1 MIDPDKLLKTLDGGQ
16 RAAAQP
22 DDHVWLGA
30 SAGTGK
36 TQVLSARV
44 LRLMLAGVSP
54 EAILCITFTKA
65 GAAEMAH
72 RIHERLAMW
81 VRMADGDL
89 RLDLAALGADWAEP
103 GILDRARSLFAT
115 VIDSPG
121 GAVRV
126 QTIHSFCQ
134 TLLASFPLEAKILPG
149 FRALE
154 DSEASALQREVLGQL
169 LGRKNPSPSGE
180 GLGWGL
186 SFDAVLSREIPPPTP
201 PLKGRGEE
209 EALHAAAAMLA
220 QRLGQDAAIAF
231 LARCASSFTAA
242 NAPRLAPRAADLR
255 DALALPKDAPQDW
268 LTSQLSDGMVA
279 ELDVLAIRNCASG
292 WNTQKGTLHSRAVPI
307 LSATS
312 QWLDTDQ
319 TDRAHLLDE
328 LWMSLATKG
337 KSDWSLRACF
347 SNEKEL
353 GASQPSAVRLFEII
367 AQMKATMTAMQVA
380 DHLAEAWK
388 LGSRFAEAYALAKR
402 ERGLADFDDLI
413 TLAGTLLRIGKFGEW
428 VRFKLDQRIDHILV
442 DEAQDTN
449 LRQWGI
455 IEALARE
462 FFAGLGAKDDR
473 VRTLFAVGDPK
484 QAIFGFQGT
493 DPEAFERAKNLFQLL
508 GEQADQPVKEV
519 DLVKNYRSTPAVL
532 SVVDTWLAG
541 GGAAAMGLDS
551 DEPPHIPA
559 EFNRD
564 RAGRVELWAPLP
576 VGKALDANAADEEAG
591 EVDGDDEG
599 GAPRDTSAAA
609 SDPASL
615 RLSRAIADEVREW
628 IEHGKDGCPV
638 APGDILILVRRR
650 KDVAARIV
658 ARLQSLHVPVAGVDR
673 FSLTQSLAVQDLLAA
688 MRFAVQPLDDL
699 NLASL
704 LVSPLFG
711 WSQDELFGFAHGRQK
726 RALWEQLRA
735 REAEAPPETMAALRA
750 LLGMGDFT
758 TPFRFLERIL
768 SGPLDGRRK
777 LYHRLGREAR
787 DPIDELLAQAL
798 AFERQEAPSLLGFLT
813 HIAASSA
820 EIKRQSEARGD
831 LVRVMTVHGSKGLQ
845 APIVILADATDDPK
859 SRRVSFDLSM
869 GGWEKLPVFALGKD
883 ERHGAIAEAHD
894 AKEAAER
901 EEHWRLLY
909 VAMTRAEELLVVT
922 GTRKADELPEGN
934 WHSAVDAVMADMGA
948 EWQDAGPRWGQ
959 KRVHAVAGKAR
970 AAKDKARP
978 AAAPVVVP
986 AWAGQAAPEEAR
998 PPRPLA
1004 PSALGDD
1011 DVATVPQGAAR
1022 AAAVNRGLLL
1032 HALFERLPPVAPAL
1046 RRAAA
1051 LRWLG
1056 MQAAD
1061 LDAAAHGAMVDEV
1074 LVVLDDAAHAALFGP
1089 GSLAEVPLSA
1099 VVDGTVVAGIVDRLL
1114 VTHDAVMVIDYKTGR
1129 QVPDRAEAVQPAY
1142 LRQMAA
1148 YRDALGVI
1156 FPGRRVTAALLYTAG
1171 PRLIALDDALLDAH
1185 KPGLLA
1191 TKANLPGSTLE
1202 PDAPTP

>member
-1 MIDPDKLLKTLDGGQ
+1 M
-16 RAAAQP
+16 
-22 DDHVWLGA
+22 
-30 SAGTGK
+30 
-36 TQVLSARV
+36 
-44 LRLMLAGVSP
+44 
-54 EAILCITFTKA
+54 
-65 GAAEMAH
+65 
-72 RIHERLAMW
+72 
-81 VRMADGDL
+81 
-89 RLDLAALGADWAEP
+89 
-103 GILDRARSLFAT
+103 
-115 VIDSPG
+115 
-121 GAVRV
+121 
-126 QTIHSFCQ
+126 
-134 TLLASFPLEAKILPG
+134 
-149 FRALE
+149 
-154 DSEASALQREVLGQL
+154 
-169 LGRKNPSPSGE
+169 
-180 GLGWGL
+180 
-186 SFDAVLSREIPPPTP
+186 
-201 PLKGRGEE
+201 
-209 EALHAAAAMLA
+209 
-220 QRLGQDAAIAF
+220 GQDAAIAF

-255 DALALPKDAPQDW
+255 AQLGLPQGDPLSWQAAALAGGAIADADIAA
-268 LTSQLSDGMVA
+268 VA
-279 ELDVLAIRNCASG
+279 ASG
-292 WNTQKGTLHSRAVPI
+292 RGWGTKTGDGRADLMDDWFRVDMHGRAAMLTAVRGCFLTGTGDMRADYTKDKGGMRSCLAAAERIVAAV
-307 LSATS
+307 
-312 QWLDTDQ
+312 
-319 TDRAHLLDE
+319 DE
-328 LWMSLATKG
+328 LLAT
-337 KSDWSLRACF
+337 A
-347 SNEKEL
+347 
-353 GASQPSAVRLFEII
+353 
-367 AQMKATMTAMQVA
+367 TAMAVA
-380 DHLAEAWK
+380 DDLAAAWD

-413 TLAGTLLRIGKFGEW
+413 SIAGHLLAQGDFGDW
-428 VRFKLDQRIDHILV
+428 VRFKLDQRTDHILV

-449 LRQWGI
+449 TRQWEI
-455 IEALARE
+455 IASVAGE
-462 FFAGLGAKDDR
+462 FFVGAGAKDDR
-473 VRTLFAVGDPK
+473 VRTMFTVGDRK

-493 DPEAFERAKNLFQLL
+493 DPIAFEAARRSFSQMAAEGGRPF
-508 GEQADQPVKEV
+508 EDV
-519 DLVKNYRSTPAVL
+519 DLVTNYRSSPAVL
-532 SVVDTWLAG
+532 DVVDAWIAAG
-541 GGAAAMGLDS
+541 ATGLMGLES

-559 EFNRD
+559 DFNRD

-576 VGKALDANAADEEAG
+576 VGKALDADAEDEGVG

-599 GAPRDTSAAA
+599 GATRDASAAA

-628 IEHGKDGCPV
+628 IEHGKDGRSV

-711 WSQDELFGFAHGRQK
+711 WSQDDLFRFAHGRQK

-735 REAEAPPETMAALRA
+735 REDEAPPATMTGLRS

-798 AFERQEAPSLLGFLT
+798 AFERQEAPSLLGFLS

-820 EIKRQSEARGD
+820 EIKRQSEARSD
-831 LVRVMTVHGSKGLQ
+831 VVRVMTVHGSKGLQ

-869 GGWEKLPVFALGKD
+869 GGWDKLPVFALGKD

-909 VAMTRAEELLVVT
+909 VAMTRAEELLVVA
-922 GTRKADELPEGN
+922 GTRKADELPEDN

-970 AAKDKARP
+970 AAKEKVRAALPPVAVPSWAR
-978 AAAPVVVP
+978 
-986 AWAGQAAPEEAR
+986 QTAPEEAR

-1011 DVATVPQGAAR
+1011 DVAAVPQGAAR

-1056 MQAAD
+1056 VQAAD
-1061 LDAAAHGAMVDEV
+1061 LGEAAHGAMVDEV
-1074 LVVLDDAAHAALFGP
+1074 LVVLDDPAHAALFGP

-1114 VTHDAVMVIDYKTGR
+1114 VTDDAVMVIDYKTGR
-1129 QVPDRAEAVQPAY
+1129 QVPDSAAAVQPAY

-1171 PRLIALDDALLDAH
+1171 PRLIVLDDALLDAH

>member
-22 DDHVWLGA
+22 HDHVWLGA

-44 LRLMLAGVSP
+44 LRLMLEGVSP

-126 QTIHSFCQ
+126 QTIHAFCQ
-134 TLLASFPLEAKILPG
+134 TLLASFPLEAKILPS

-169 LGRKNPSPSGE
+169 LARA
-180 GLGWGL
+180 
-186 SFDAVLSREIPPPTP
+186 DADGDAMRTI
-201 PLKGRGEE
+201 
-209 EALHAAAAMLA
+209 AAMLS

-255 DALALPKDAPQDW
+255 AQLGLPQGDPLSWQAAALAGGAIA
-268 LTSQLSDGMVA
+268 DGDIAAVA
-279 ELDVLAIRNCASG
+279 ASG
-292 WNTQKGTLHSRAVPI
+292 RGWGTKTGDGRADIMDDWFRADAHGRAAMLTAVRGCFLTGTGDMRADYTKDKGGMRSCLAAAERIVA
-307 LSATS
+307 A
-312 QWLDTDQ
+312 
-319 TDRAHLLDE
+319 ADE
-328 LWMSLATKG
+328 LLAT
-337 KSDWSLRACF
+337 A
-347 SNEKEL
+347 
-353 GASQPSAVRLFEII
+353 
-367 AQMKATMTAMQVA
+367 TAMAVA
-380 DHLAEAWK
+380 DDLAAAWD

-413 TLAGTLLRIGKFGEW
+413 SIASHLLAQGDFGDW
-428 VRFKLDQRIDHILV
+428 VRFKLDQRTDHILV

-449 LRQWGI
+449 TRQWEI
-455 IEALARE
+455 IASVAGE
-462 FFAGLGAKDDR
+462 FFVGVGAKDDR
-473 VRTLFAVGDPK
+473 VRTMFTVGDRK

-493 DPEAFERAKNLFQLL
+493 DPIAFEAARRSFSQMAAEGGRPF
-508 GEQADQPVKEV
+508 EDV
-519 DLVKNYRSTPAVL
+519 DLDTNYRSSPAVL
-532 SVVDTWLAG
+532 DVVDAWIAAG
-541 GGAAAMGLDS
+541 ATALMGLDS

-559 EFNRD
+559 DFNRD

-576 VGKALDANAADEEAG
+576 VGKALDADAADEEAG
-591 EVDGDDEG
+591 AVEGDDEG

-615 RLSRAIADEVREW
+615 RLSRAIADEVSEW
-628 IEHGKDGCPV
+628 IEHGKDGRPV

-650 KDVAARIV
+650 RDVAARIV

-673 FSLTQSLAVQDLLAA
+673 FSLTGSLAVQDLLAA

-711 WSQDELFGFAHGRQK
+711 WSQDDLLGFAHGRQK

-735 REAEAPPETMAALRA
+735 REAEVRPETMAALRS

-798 AFERQEAPSLLGFLT
+798 AFERQEAPSLLGFLA

-831 LVRVMTVHGSKGLQ
+831 VVRVMTVHGSKGLQ
-845 APIVILADATDDPK
+845 APIIILADATDDPK
-859 SRRVSFDLSM
+859 SRRVNFDLSM
-869 GGWEKLPVFALGKD
+869 GGWDKLPVFALGKD

-901 EEHWRLLY
+901 AEHWRLLY
-909 VAMTRAEELLVVT
+909 VAMTRAEELLIVT
-922 GTRKADELPEGN
+922 GTRKADELPADN
-934 WHSAVDAVMADMGA
+934 WHSAVDAVLADMGA
-948 EWQDAGPRWGQ
+948 DWQDAGPRWGQ
-959 KRVHAVAGKAR
+959 KRVHAVAGRAR

-978 AAAPVVVP
+978 VAAPVVVP
-986 AWAGQAAPEEAR
+986 SWARQAAPEEAR

-1011 DVATVPQGAAR
+1011 DVAVVPQGAAR

-1032 HALFERLPPVAPAL
+1032 HALFERLPPVAPDR

-1056 MQAAD
+1056 VQAAD
-1061 LDAAAHGAMVDEV
+1061 LGAAAHGAMVDEV
-1074 LVVLDDAAHAALFGP
+1074 LAVLDDPAHAALFGS

-1114 VTHDAVMVIDYKTGR
+1114 VTDDAVTVIDFKTGR
-1129 QVPDRAEAVQPAY
+1129 HVPERAAAVQPTY

-1156 FPGRRVTAALLYTAG
+1156 FPGRRVDAALLYTAG

-1185 KPGLLA
+1185 KPGLAA
-1191 TKANLPGSTLE
+1191 TKANLGG
-1202 PDAPTP
+1202 